1 MLMVVMV
8 ALLCISCNHDF
19 EDVTVNRAEQIF
31 GIKFNNDWS
40 TVKSSS
46 VTVHSQNMSKI
57 QILAY
62 IETDSLNKTTILNE
76 IEGSPLVWVTSSQL
90 CGNSTRGKRAQ
101 CGILDD
107 YREPQEED
115 IVIISFPKEE
125 EK

>member
-1 MLMVVMV
+1 MTDKQKKDLEEVVSKY
-8 ALLCISCNHDF
+8 L
-19 EDVTVNRAEQIF
+19 
-31 GIKFNNDWS
+31 ND
-40 TVKSSS
+40 
-46 VTVHSQNMSKI
+46 
-57 QILAY
+57 
-62 IETDSLNKTTILNE
+62 NE